1 MNERTAV
8 AEYIE
13 GKRPVIEALRT
24 GVPVKRVLLA
34 DNAKRD
40 GLVEDILRKA
50 KAADVP
56 VETVPR
62 KRLDELTKLGERD
75 SHQGVMAETRP
86 FHYLS
91 GAEALR
97 VADEKAAAHEN
108 GAALII
114 VLDHITDAGNLGA
127 IIRSAEVLGAACV
140 VLPNKR
146 SAFVTPATYKS
157 SAGAAAHIPVAQ
169 VANLT
174 QFLEGAKKAGFWVA
188 GASEHAKEAIWD
200 TNLKGKMVLVL
211 GNEGEG
217 VSRIVLE
224 ACDLFVRIPQAGQVE
239 SLSVAQA
246 ASVCI
251 YEWVRQNS

>member
-1 MNERTAV
+1 M

-24 GVPVKRVLLA
+24 GMPVKRVLLA

-40 GLVEDILRKA
+40 GLIEDILRKA
-50 KAADVP
+50 KAADVE
-56 VETVPR
+56 VQTVPR
-62 KRLDELTKLGERD
+62 KRLDELSGLGERD

-86 FHYLS
+86 FRYLS

-97 VADEKAAAHEN
+97 AADEDAAAEGGN
-108 GAALII
+108 GAALIV

-127 IIRSAEVLGAACV
+127 IIRSAEVLGASVV

-157 SAGAAAHIPVAQ
+157 SAGAVAHIPVAQ
-169 VANLT
+169 VANLV
-174 QFLEGAKKAGFWVA
+174 QFLENAKKSGYWVA
-188 GASEHAKEAIWD
+188 GASEHAKEPIWQS
-200 TNLKGKMVLVL
+200 NLKGKMVLVL

-217 VSRIVLE
+217 VSRIVQE
-224 ACDLFVRIPQAGQVE
+224 ACDLFVRIPQEGKVE

-251 YEWVRQNS
+251 YEWHRQNA

>member
-1 MNERTAV
+1 M

-13 GKRPVIEALRT
+13 GKRPVIEALRC
-24 GVPVKRVLLA
+24 GMPVKRVLLA

-40 GLVEDILRKA
+40 GMVEDILRKA
-50 KAADVP
+50 KAAG
-56 VETVPR
+56 VEVQTVPR
-62 KRLDELTKLGERD
+62 KRLDEMSGLGERD

-86 FHYLS
+86 YRYLS
-91 GAEALR
+91 GAEAIR
-97 VADEKAAAHEN
+97 VADERAAAEDAN
-108 GAALII
+108 GAALIV

-127 IIRSAEVLGAACV
+127 IIRSAEVLGASCV

-146 SAFVTPATYKS
+146 SAYVTPATYKS
-157 SAGAAAHIPVAQ
+157 SAGAVAHIPVAQ

-174 QFLEGAKKAGFWVA
+174 SFLESAKKAGYWVA
-188 GASEHAKEAIWD
+188 GASEHAKEAIWQ

-217 VSRIVLE
+217 VSRLVLE
-224 ACDLFVRIPQAGQVE
+224 ACDLFVRIPQTGQVE

-251 YEWVRQNS
+251 YEWSRQNA

>member
-1 MNERTAV
+1 M

-86 FHYLS
+86 FAYI
-91 GAEALR
+91 GAAEAIG
-97 VADEKAAAHEN
+97 VAEERAVAN
-108 GAALII
+108 GGAALIV

-127 IIRSAEVLGAACV
+127 IIRSAEVLGASAI

-157 SAGAAAHIPVAQ
+157 SAGAVSHIPVAQ

-174 QFLEGAKKAGFWVA
+174 QFLEKTKKAGFWVA
-188 GASEHAKEAIWD
+188 AASEHAEEDIAH
-200 TNLKGKMVLVL
+200 TNLKGKMVIVL

-217 VSRIVLE
+217 VSRIVLD
-224 ACDLFVRIPQAGQVE
+224 ACDLFIRIPQAGKVE

-246 ASVCI
+246 ASICF
-251 YEWVRQNS
+251 YEWARQNA